1 MSQAVKMGARL
12 IESRRRT
19 ENSYREMDALIATDK
34 KVLQMANFENTTTQK
49 IDRKLK
55 QVGHHAVEHVQLD
68 HPNDAA
74 HDGANSK
81 CSNQRRK
88 NTRRT
93 W

>member
-1 MSQAVKMGARL
+1 MGARL
-12 IESRRRT
+12 IESRRRA

-55 QVGHHAVEHVQLD
+55 QVGHHAVECVKLD
-68 HPNDAA
+68 LPNDATR
-74 HDGANSK
+74 DTTNSK
-81 CSNQRRK
+81 CSNPRRK
-88 NTRRT
+88 NMRRT